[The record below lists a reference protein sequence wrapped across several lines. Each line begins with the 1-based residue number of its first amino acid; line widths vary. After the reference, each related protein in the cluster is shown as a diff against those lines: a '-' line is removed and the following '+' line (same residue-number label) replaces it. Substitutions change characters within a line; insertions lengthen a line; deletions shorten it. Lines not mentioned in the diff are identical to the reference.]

1 VRLALLLAVLA
12 AFAATAPSVALAGD
26 TVTRP
31 ASQTEPPRGYD
42 LSAREVVR
50 LADRTEAVRAER
62 EEHPRMRP
70 TAVFERPR
78 RWRVSYHAGGE
89 EVARVVLDDA
99 SARVEEAWRGAQ
111 VAWPMARGYEGAFG
125 RSVNAPWIWLP
136 FCLLFLLPFVD
147 PRRPLRLLHLDLLAL
162 LAFGASHAMFNRG
175 EIGWSVPLAYP
186 VLLYVLVRMLWIGWM
201 PRGRAGPLV
210 PYAAPGLLLVG
221 IVFLVGFRVALNMVD
236 SNVIDVGYAGVIG
249 ADRITG
255 PGELYDGSFPEDNEH
270 GDTYGPVTYGLYV
283 PWELVFPLEGGA
295 ADSLRAAHAT
305 AIAFD
310 LATLG
315 LLWLLGRRMRPG
327 EEGRRLGLALA
338 FAWASYPYSLYVLA
352 SNANDSLVALG
363 TLAALLVL
371 GSPAGRGALLA
382 LVAAAKFAP
391 LVLVP
396 LWATGRGPARG
407 RAWLAFGAA
416 FVAVWVAAF
425 LPVMPPGGIEQV
437 WERTLWSQLDRESPF
452 SLWGQ
457 WEGLRPLQVA
467 LQGATVALALLLA
480 WRPRR
485 RTTGQ
490 VAALGAALIVCLQ
503 IATTHWFYLYVVWWA
518 PLALVA
524 LFALHSTAPTEQRE
538 S

>member
-1 VRLALLLAVLA
+1 MRALLVALLLLLGA
-12 AFAATAPSVALAGD
+12 AAPPAALAGD

-31 ASQTEPPRGYD
+31 ASPTEPPRGYV

-62 EEHPRMRP
+62 EEHPRMLA

-78 RWRVSYHAGGE
+78 HWRVSYHAGGE
-89 EVARVVLDDA
+89 EVARVVVDDVTG
-99 SARVEEAWRGAQ
+99 RVEEAWRGAQ
-111 VAWPMARGYEGAFG
+111 VAWPMARGHEGAFG

-136 FCLLFLLPFVD
+136 LCALFLLPFVD
-147 PRRPLRLLHLDLLAL
+147 PRRPLRLLHLDLLVL
-162 LAFGASHAMFNRG
+162 LGFGASHFMFNRG

-186 VLLYVLVRMLWIGWM
+186 VLLYMLGRMLWIGWR
-201 PRGRAGPLV
+201 PAVRSGPLV
-210 PYAAPGLLLVG
+210 PYAGTGVLALGV
-221 IVFLVGFRVALNMVD
+221 VFLVGFRIALNVVD

-255 PGELYDGSFPEDNEH
+255 PGELYDGSFPDDNPH
-270 GDTYGPVTYGLYV
+270 GDTYGPVNYWLYA
-283 PWELVFPLEGGA
+283 PWELLLPLRGGA
-295 ADSLRAAHAT
+295 AGALPAAHA
-305 AIAFD
+305 AALAFD

-315 LLWLLGRRMRPG
+315 LVWLLGRRMRPG

-338 FAWASYPYSLYVLA
+338 WAWASYPYALYVLA

-363 TLAALLVL
+363 TMAALLAL
-371 GSPAGRGALLA
+371 GSPAGRGAVLA
-382 LVAAAKFAP
+382 LAAAAKFAP

-396 LWATGRGPARG
+396 LWATGRGPARA

-416 FVAVWVAAF
+416 FAAVWVVAF
-425 LPVMPPGGIEQV
+425 LPVMPPGGAEQV

-452 SLWGQ
+452 SVWGQ
-457 WEGLRPLQVA
+457 WEALRPLQVA
-467 LQGATVALALLLA
+467 VQVATVALATLLA
-480 WRPRR
+480 WRPRQ

-490 VAALGAALIVCLQ
+490 VAALGAALLVALQ
-503 IATTHWFYLYVVWWA
+503 LATTHWFYLYVVWWA

-524 LFALHSTAPTEQRE
+524 LFALHSTAPSEPRE
-538 S
+538 R